1 MLRSPSPPQS
11 AANRSLQ
18 SDRDDPSHFAALS
31 PRSQSA
37 HSPTPAASADDQL
50 LEDKSHP
57 MKSLLSQYPQMG
69 SSPGPFEGGT
79 FNSILH
85 KAQQMTSHA
94 PELGLLPLQR
104 ELERS
109 EQMEKAEKQSREQAH
124 QQQAKEASS
133 GPVENTKH
141 LCTCCRKNFSSSSA
155 LQIHMR
161 THTGDKPFR
170 CTVCQKAFTTKGN
183 LKVSLLLSIRTL
195 SSSAT
200 NRTSKRSQEE
210 TATNET
216 LSLSLPPSARCTW
229 AHTCGPTEPP
239 AVVVVCLWSCPSTGL
254 CR

>member
-11 AANRSLQ
+11 VAHHSLQ
-18 SDRDDPSHFAALS
+18 SDRDDPSHQYA
-31 PRSQSA
+31 A
-37 HSPTPAASADDQL
+37 HSPQSVNSPPLSYSA
-50 LEDKSHP
+50 EDLQQDSHEDISKHSP

-69 SSPGPFEGGT
+69 SSPAPFEGGT

-85 KAQQMTSHA
+85 KAQQMSSHA

-109 EQMEKAEKQSREQAH
+109 EQMEKAEKQSREQAN
-124 QQQAKEASS
+124 QQQQSALKDSAS
-133 GPVENTKH
+133 GMGMENSKH

-183 LKVSLLLSIRTL
+183 LKVTN
-195 SSSAT
+195 SSAVHELK
-200 NRTSKRSQEE
+200 SF
-210 TATNET
+210 AD
-216 LSLSLPPSARCTW
+216 
-229 AHTCGPTEPP
+229 
-239 AVVVVCLWSCPSTGL
+239 
-254 CR
+254 

>member
-1 MLRSPSPPQS
+1 MINSPPTNSGTLSNNSIHPLPMLRSPSPPLS

-18 SDRDDPSHFAALS
+18 SDRSDPRDSLQS
-31 PRSQSA
+31 PRPQSTDSLMNDEQ
-37 HSPTPAASADDQL
+37 HNQNNPSPV
-50 LEDKSHP
+50 
-57 MKSLLSQYPQMG
+57 KSLLSQFPHLG

-85 KAQQMTSHA
+85 KAQQMSNSHA

-109 EQMEKAEKQSREQAH
+109 EQMEKAEKQSREQANQ
-124 QQQAKEASS
+124 QQQAAMKEN
-133 GPVENTKH
+133 GPGMENSKH

-183 LKVSLLLSIRTL
+183 LKVSLHSF
-195 SSSAT
+195 
-200 NRTSKRSQEE
+200 
-210 TATNET
+210 
-216 LSLSLPPSARCTW
+216 
-229 AHTCGPTEPP
+229 
-239 AVVVVCLWSCPSTGL
+239 
-254 CR
+254 

>member
-11 AANRSLQ
+11 GAHHSLQ
-18 SDRDDPSHFAALS
+18 SDRDDPSHHYAV
-31 PRSQSA
+31 
-37 HSPTPAASADDQL
+37 HSPQSVNSPPLSAYAA
-50 LEDKSHP
+50 EDLQQEAHEDHKHSSP

-69 SSPGPFEGGT
+69 SSPAPFEGGT

-85 KAQQMTSHA
+85 KAQQMSSHA

-109 EQMEKAEKQSREQAH
+109 EQMEKAEKQSREQAN
-124 QQQAKEASS
+124 QQQQSALKDSAS
-133 GPVENTKH
+133 GMGMENSKH

-183 LKVSLLLSIRTL
+183 LKVSLNIF
-195 SSSAT
+195 
-200 NRTSKRSQEE
+200 RS
-210 TATNET
+210 
-216 LSLSLPPSARCTW
+216 
-229 AHTCGPTEPP
+229 
-239 AVVVVCLWSCPSTGL
+239 
-254 CR
+254 